1 MLPNTQS
8 CNSMA
13 SCDGVH
19 MLYQIPDP
27 SETSI
32 WTNTI
37 WLEMWDAPWLTGP
50 IDIDTS
56 VSDTHTDCTVMWKMD
71 GSGGNNHKIATAD
84 CADTNQYVCAFNCQQ
99 SELVGWKRGS
109 SSSYYYFSCCCRCRC
124 RCCYGCNT
132 VVVGCFLHGKMGG
145 KPTVF
150 LVAFL
155 IYQTPLTGTASATP
169 RPTTPA
175 PFWWTRA

>member
-13 SCDGVH
+13 SCDSEH

-27 SETSI
+27 SGNDI

-56 VSDTHTDCTVMWKMD
+56 VADTHTDCTVMWKMD

-99 SELVGWKRGS
+99 SELVGREDLLLLLLLVI
-109 SSSYYYFSCCCRCRC
+109 
-124 RCCYGCNT
+124 
-132 VVVGCFLHGKMGG
+132 VVV
-145 KPTVF
+145 VVVV
-150 LVAFL
+150 VAA
-155 IYQTPLTGTASATP
+155 TAVIL
-169 RPTTPA
+169 
-175 PFWWTRA
+175 

>member
-8 CNSMA
+8 CNSMT

-99 SELVGWKRGS
+99 SELVGREDLIIIIIIIII
-109 SSSYYYFSCCCRCRC
+109 FL
-124 RCCYGCNT
+124 
-132 VVVGCFLHGKMGG
+132 VVV
-145 KPTVF
+145 VVVV
-150 LVAFL
+150 VAA
-155 IYQTPLTGTASATP
+155 TAVIL
-169 RPTTPA
+169 
-175 PFWWTRA
+175 